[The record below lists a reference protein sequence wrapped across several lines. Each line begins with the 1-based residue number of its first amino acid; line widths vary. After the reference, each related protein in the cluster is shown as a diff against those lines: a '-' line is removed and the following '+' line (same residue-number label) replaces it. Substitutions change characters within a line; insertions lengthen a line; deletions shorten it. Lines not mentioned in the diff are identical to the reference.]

1 MGPKQNKNKDIA
13 KVRNLMWAIGGSGSP
28 RRCYH
33 DPPDTRAVSVP
44 STPDSTRGFGP
55 VESLAHPGA
64 RVIGVRG

>member
-1 MGPKQNKNKDIA
+1 
-13 KVRNLMWAIGGSGSP
+13 MWAIGGSGSP